1 MLYINDLIST
11 NNIAVVRAYD
21 VTAMQSVN
29 FLTVQEG
36 VLFLDDES

>member
-11 NNIAVVRAYD
+11 NNSTFVRAYD
-21 VTAMQSVN
+21 VTAKQSKN
-29 FLTVQEG
+29 LLTVQEG

>member
-11 NNIAVVRAYD
+11 INSNFVRAYD
-21 VTAMQSVN
+21 VTAKQSEN
-29 FLTVQEG
+29 LLTVQEG